1 MEGRSRDRGRDHDSR
16 FASALGR
23 TIKVVR
29 TDREM
34 GRKDL
39 AEKVGISYSY
49 LTEIENGNKP
59 PSNSVLTVI
68 ADVLGLTLGELIATA
83 EDRMASQ
90 AQGAMF
96 EPPPSDVWWEEGR
109 GESVAPP
116 SSRRRRALQNW
127 PPTAE
132 GPPEDMIRSAAATPG
147 GRQTPRDLVPP
158 SSSFPMESVASEL
171 WALMA
176 HLSPEDQY
184 RVLDLARR
192 LAR

>member
-1 MEGRSRDRGRDHDSR
+1 MEGRSQDRGRDHDSR

-39 AEKVGISYSY
+39 AERVGISYSY

-90 AQGAMF
+90 AQGTTF
-96 EPPPSDVWWEEGR
+96 EPPSSDVWWEEGR

-127 PPTAE
+127 PPRHE
-132 GPPEDMIRSAAATPG
+132 GSPEETRRAGAAGPG
-147 GRQTPRDLVPP
+147 ARQTPGDLAPP
-158 SSSFPMESVASEL
+158 SSFPMESVVSEL
-171 WALMA
+171 WELMA